1 MAVGSCD
8 GGALGAAC
16 AMKRGR
22 LAHAYANG
30 GAFDC
35 YVLVLAKR
43 TAIGSIA
50 VIGSMSGVCVPS
62 SSLLGMGQIL

>member
-1 MAVGSCD
+1 
-8 GGALGAAC
+8 
-16 AMKRGR
+16 MKRGR